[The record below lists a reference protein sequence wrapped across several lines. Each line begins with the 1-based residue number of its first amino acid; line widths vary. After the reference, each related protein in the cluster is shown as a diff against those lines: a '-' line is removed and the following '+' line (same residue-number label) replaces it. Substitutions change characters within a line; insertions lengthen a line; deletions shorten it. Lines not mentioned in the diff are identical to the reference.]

1 MWILSIVLVV
11 LLYVLGNSKFFFIA
25 LIFNAVWLLIIVLSP
40 EPISILSNRPVKNP
54 FIFYLLIGVLIWTSL
69 DLYPSLALI
78 NNPQPPLLNQLK
90 KIQGTI
96 TWRQRPTQSMRNP
109 WFILKTNKG
118 EKNRFI
124 YRKKLNTKHA
134 IKRAIND
141 KQPVKIWYSN
151 EKVAPLQVPSD
162 KNFVEQIEING
173 KFFLKYDYLYEL
185 EQYENRYSN
194 IRISATLFVLSLIS
208 LVGGYLKNEIKK
220 PRH

>member
-54 FIFYLLIGVLIWTSL
+54 IIFYLLIGVLIWTSL

-90 KIQGTI
+90 KTQGTI

-124 YRKKLNTKHA
+124 YR
-134 IKRAIND
+134 
-141 KQPVKIWYSN
+141 
-151 EKVAPLQVPSD
+151 
-162 KNFVEQIEING
+162 EIAEY
-173 KFFLKYDYLYEL
+173 KT
-185 EQYENRYSN
+185 RYKE
-194 IRISATLFVLSLIS
+194 
-208 LVGGYLKNEIKK
+208 GYQ
-220 PRH
+220 R